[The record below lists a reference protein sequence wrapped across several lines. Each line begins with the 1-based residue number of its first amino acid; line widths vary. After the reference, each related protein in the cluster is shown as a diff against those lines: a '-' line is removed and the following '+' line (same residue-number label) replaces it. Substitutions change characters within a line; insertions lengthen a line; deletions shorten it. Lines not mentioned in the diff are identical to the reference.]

1 MLRAFADEAATLAEG
16 APTHKSTRHANESV
30 QAAEAETET
39 PAQQFKDAGEAFT
52 DFCMKVGK
60 WWDSIVQ
67 SSGSGQ
73 SSQEKENPSGRVEA
87 GVPGER
93 FAQPQADEAAKKV
106 GRELFALM
114 QTEKWAAAQKA
125 ETEAKTYVKPNA
137 LMRVQKLAA
146 EAKADSEPEAIVT
159 SAAEKWADAIAEG
172 DLYY

>member
-1 MLRAFADEAATLAEG
+1 MLRGFADEAATLAEG

-39 PAQQFKDAGEAFT
+39 TAQQFKDAGEAFT
-52 DFCMKVGK
+52 DFSMKVGK
-60 WWDSIVQ
+60 WWDSIVH
-67 SSGSGQ
+67 SLGQ

-106 GRELFALM
+106 GRKLFALM
-114 QTEKWAAAQKA
+114 LAEKWAAAQKA
-125 ETEAKTYVKPNA
+125 EAEAKTYVKPNA

-146 EAKADSEPEAIVT
+146 ETKADSEPEAIVK